1 VLRCKPYQVAE
12 IKLPPGDRLVLLT
25 DGMLERG
32 AAALGLFSRLPPL
45 SELHPEGTTP
55 REAYTSSPASSS
67 TSPARSYPAM
77 RAF

>member
-32 AAALGLFSRLPPL
+32 AAALDLSSRLPPL
-45 SELHPEGTTP
+45 SELHPGEVVHVLAGPVLPT
-55 REAYTSSPASSS
+55 
-67 TSPARSYPAM
+67 M